1 MLLTRLP
8 SKVVFSSV
16 DILKLK
22 LTGSEGEEETPEPSR
37 VFMRTR
43 EPFPPPLV
51 FTTATPVA

>member
-8 SKVVFSSV
+8 SKIASSSV
-16 DILKLK
+16 DVLKLK
-22 LTGSEGEEETPEPSR
+22 LTGPEGEEETPEPSR
-37 VFMRTR
+37 VFVRTR